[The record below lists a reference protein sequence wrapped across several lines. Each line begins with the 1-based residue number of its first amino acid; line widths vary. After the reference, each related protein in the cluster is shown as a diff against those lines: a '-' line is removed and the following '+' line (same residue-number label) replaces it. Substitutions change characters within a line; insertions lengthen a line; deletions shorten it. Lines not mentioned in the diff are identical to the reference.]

1 MAIDAGTFD
10 YIVVGSGSSGAV
22 VAGRLSESGRYNV
35 LLLEAGPADTLPWIH
50 MPAGYARIRS
60 KGRFIWMFPS
70 EPEAELNG
78 RILDQPR
85 GKTLGGTSSINGMVY
100 VRGNSLDYDDWGQL
114 GCVGWDWGSVLP
126 YFKKIENYEGGE
138 DEFHATGGPLK
149 LTKTHH
155 DNGLSQAFIDA
166 AAATGLRQNPDFNGA
181 FQDGTG
187 FVQAN
192 TNGWRRWST
201 AQAYLRPKQKH
212 PGLHIQ
218 TNAFAEKI
226 EIAGRRATGIRYT
239 RDGQT
244 HIASVR
250 RDIVISGGAINSPQL
265 LQLSGIGP
273 ADHLA
278 RFGIPVVKHLAA
290 VGANLQDHFGIRLQ
304 FQCRVPVTF
313 NDIANSFI
321 RRATEGVKY
330 ALGMDS
336 ILRYTGVPA
345 AVFARSDSRLDRPD
359 VQINLLLWSIAKRT
373 PRGLEP
379 HPFSGFCFDA
389 MNLHPESRGS
399 VMIGSADPK
408 APPSIRYNFLNARSD
423 IDTMLFA
430 FKLGRRIAQQAPLR
444 NYIVR
449 ELDPGP
455 SVASDEGIVAD
466 LRERGGTDLHPVG
479 TCAMGP
485 DELASVVDPRLRVHG
500 IDGLRVVDCSVMPR
514 ITSGNTN
521 APAIMMGEKLADM
534 LLQEARGLK

>member
-22 VAGRLSESGRYNV
+22 VAGRLSESGRYSV

-60 KGRFIWMFPS
+60 KGRFVWRFSS
-70 EPEAELNG
+70 EPEPELNG
-78 RILDQPR
+78 RVLDQPR

-100 VRGNSLDYDDWGQL
+100 VRGNPLDYDDWRQL
-114 GCVGWDWGSVLP
+114 GCVGWDWVSVLP
-126 YFKKIENYEGGE
+126 YFKKIEDYEGGE

-149 LTKTHH
+149 LTKIHH

-166 AAATGLRQNPDFNGA
+166 AAATGLKRNPDFNGA

-187 FVQAN
+187 FVHAN

-201 AQAYLRPKQKH
+201 AQAYLRPKRKH
-212 PGLHIQ
+212 PGLRIQ

-226 EIAGRRATGIRYT
+226 EIAGRRATGVRYT
-239 RDGQT
+239 LDGQA

-250 RDIVISGGAINSPQL
+250 RDIVISGGTINSPQL

-273 ADHLA
+273 ADHST
-278 RFGIPVVKHLAA
+278 RFGIPVVKHLPA
-290 VGANLQDHFGIRLQ
+290 VGANLQDHFGTRLQ

-313 NDIANSFI
+313 NDIANNFI

-345 AVFARSDSRLDRPD
+345 AVFARSDGRLDRPN
-359 VQINLLLWSIAKRT
+359 VQINLLIWSIAKRT
-373 PRGLEP
+373 LRGLEP
-379 HPFSGFCFDA
+379 HPFSGFCLDA

-399 VMIGSADPK
+399 VMIRSADPK
-408 APPSIRYNFLNARSD
+408 VPPAIRYNFLSARSD

-430 FKLGRRIAQQAPLR
+430 VRLGRQISRQAPLQD
-444 NYIVR
+444 YIVR

-455 SVASDEGIVAD
+455 SVTSEESIVAD
-466 LRERGGTDLHPVG
+466 LRERGSTDLHPVG
-479 TCAMGP
+479 TCAMGL
-485 DELASVVDPRLRVHG
+485 DEMTSAVDPRLRVHG
-500 IDGLRVVDCSVMPR
+500 IDSLRVVDCSVMPR
-514 ITSGNTN
+514 ITSGNTS
-521 APAIMMGEKLADM
+521 APAIMMGEKLADI
-534 LLQEARGLK
+534 LLREARG